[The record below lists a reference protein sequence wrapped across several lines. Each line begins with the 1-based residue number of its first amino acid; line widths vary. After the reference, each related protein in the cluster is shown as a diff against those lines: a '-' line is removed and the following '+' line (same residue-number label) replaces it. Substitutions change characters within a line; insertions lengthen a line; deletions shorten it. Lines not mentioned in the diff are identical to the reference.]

1 MKICLKYFFSGE
13 VLIILNFIVLDELMR
28 AKFLLKRS

>member
-1 MKICLKYFFSGE
+1 MKIFSGE
-13 VLIILNFIVLDELMR
+13 VLIILNFIILEELMR